1 MRKIFHLQ
9 VCIVLLLFISTL
21 PAFAGPIDVGNN
33 IISEAA
39 DVLIES
45 KGPAETFTYGE
56 IVDDEKNRD
65 MFKVP
70 ALISEATGLDFVP
83 LATIDHLG
91 GELSLYSIA
100 MTLPEDLPGRDEAIE
115 ILSRRQ
121 LRHFERSYYDNYFSK
136 HEMDDILALSSIMAK
151 EVWEAFKAEYGDL
164 PYSDADVLADKYP
177 VAREVAESTGIEI
190 LPIAGI
196 MVKGGLSG
204 LSYFLTLLPEQ
215 LPGIDEAIKAVSKE
229 RKKAR

>member
-1 MRKIFHLQ
+1 MRKTFQIF
-9 VCIVLLLFISTL
+9 IVLFLFGSAL

-39 DVLIES
+39 DVLIERE
-45 KGPAETFTYGE
+45 GPAETFTYGK
-56 IVDDEKNRD
+56 ITDDEKNRD
-65 MFKVP
+65 MFRVP
-70 ALISEATGLDFVP
+70 ALICEATGLDFVP

-91 GELSLYSIA
+91 GELSLYSTA
-100 MTLPEDLPGRDEAIE
+100 TTLPEDLPGRDEAIN

-121 LRHFERSYYDNYFSK
+121 LRHFERSYYDNYFSRYGV
-136 HEMDDILALSSIMAK
+136 DDPLALSSIMAG
-151 EVWEAFKAEYGDL
+151 EVWKAFKAEYGDL
-164 PYSDADVLADKYP
+164 PYSDADVLANKYP

-190 LPIAGI
+190 LPISGI

-215 LPGIDEAIKAVSKE
+215 LPGIEEAIKAVSKE
-229 RKKAR
+229 RKKTR

>member
-1 MRKIFHLQ
+1 MRTIFHVQ
-9 VCIVLLLFISTL
+9 VCVAFFLFGSAHL
-21 PAFAGPIDVGNN
+21 AFAGPIDVGNK
-33 IISEAA
+33 IISEAT
-39 DVLIES
+39 DELIERE
-45 KGPAETFTYGE
+45 GPAETFMYGK

-70 ALISEATGLDFVP
+70 ALISESTGLDFVP

-91 GELSLYSIA
+91 GELSLYAIA
-100 MTLPEDLPGRDEAIE
+100 TTLPEDLPGRDEAIK

-121 LRHFERSYYDNYFSK
+121 LRYFERSYYDNYFSK
-136 HEMDDILALSSIMAK
+136 YEVDDVLALSSIMAK

-164 PYSDADVLADKYP
+164 PYWDADVLANKYP
-177 VAREVAESTGIEI
+177 VAHEVAESTGIEI

-215 LPGIDEAIKAVSKE
+215 LPGIEKAIKAVSKE
-229 RKKAR
+229 RKKTR